1 MPRHYTRTA
10 RFVLALSAVIV
21 TSAFAQQAAPAAG
34 DTFAYPLRAGESV
47 TDVARIFR
55 VPMADLLVLNGI
67 QDPNRMQLGQVL
79 RVPNAFALE
88 TAELRAKQQSL
99 VDEKNAALRKARESE
114 QTLAARETRLRQAE
128 AERDGLQ
135 RALAATASWQRAA
148 TMLLGLLAA
157 AILWALKSHLETAW
171 MARKERML
179 TAENESLRVAKER
192 YRLAA
197 GQLELRYQLLYGK
210 RREPLS
216 YSIAEGLERL
226 QRAFGDGTNQIER
239 LLAQV
244 RAECGR
250 YTRATEGSRA
260 RAWLFHP
267 LRELLDRHRLKYHTP

>member
-1 MPRHYTRTA
+1 MPRHFTRKISL
-10 RFVLALSAVIV
+10 VLVLSAMIV
-21 TSAFAQQAAPAAG
+21 TSALAQEAAAPAP

-55 VPMADLLVLNGI
+55 VPVADLLAMNGI
-67 QDPNRMQLGQVL
+67 RDPSRMQLGQVL

-88 TAELRAKQQSL
+88 AAELRAKQQSL
-99 VDEKNAALRKARESE
+99 VDEKNVALRKARESE
-114 QTLAARETRLRQAE
+114 QVLATRDAQLRQAD

-135 RALAATASWQRAA
+135 RELTTTANWHRAA

-157 AILWALKSHLETAW
+157 AILWALKSHLEAAW
-171 MARKERML
+171 MSRKGRML
-179 TAENESLRVAKER
+179 TAENQSLRVAKER

-197 GQLELRYQLLYGK
+197 SQLELRYQLLYGK
-210 RREPLS
+210 RREPLA

-226 QRAFGDGTNQIER
+226 QRAFGDGTSQIER

-244 RAECGR
+244 RAECER
-250 YTRATEGSRA
+250 YARATEGSRA